1 MRLTLSLALCCGVL
15 ASQATFAADLK
26 NGKALHDGSCF
37 KCHDTSVY
45 QRGKDGRVQSLPALD
60 KQVRRCEQTLG
71 LTWFDD
77 QVEDVTHYLN
87 ATFYKFE

>member
-1 MRLTLSLALCCGVL
+1 MRKLSIALFTSL
-15 ASQATFAADLK
+15 LLSQPALAADLK
-26 NGKALHDGSCF
+26 NGKALHDANCF

-45 QRGKDGRVQSLPALD
+45 QRGDEGRVHSIAALE

-77 QVEDVTHYLN
+77 QVADVTHYLN
-87 ATFYKFE
+87 ATFYKFK